1 MLIDTHAHVN
11 FNAYKNDGSQVIKR
25 SLDNNVWM
33 INVGS
38 QYSTSARAVH
48 IAEKYKEGVWAA
60 VGMHPI
66 HLGSERFKT
75 QVDEN
80 EEVDFDTRA
89 EKFDK
94 KAYNALALHDKTVAI
109 GEIGLDYYHNEKNKD
124 QQIELFKEQINF
136 AIEHNLPIIV
146 HCRNAHKDVI
156 KVLQEMKQGWGEK
169 KLRGVIHSFS
179 GRLSQAR
186 QYVEELGFYLGF
198 NGIITF
204 ARDYDKVLS
213 EIGIENLL
221 LETDCPYLTPQPFRG
236 KRNEPL
242 YVKYVADKL
251 AEIKNKKTKEIE
263 EATTENAKK
272 LFKI

>member
-11 FNAYKNDGSQVIKR
+11 FNAYKNNGSEVIKR

-38 QYSTSARAVH
+38 QYSTSARAVQ
-48 IAEKYKEGVWAA
+48 IAQKYKTGVWAA

-75 QVDEN
+75 QVDKN
-80 EEVDFDTRA
+80 EEVNFETRA
-89 EKFDK
+89 EQFDEEK
-94 KAYNALALHDKTVAI
+94 YQDLINQEKVVAI
-109 GEIGLDYYHNEKNKD
+109 GECGLDYYHNENNKE
-124 QQIELFKEQINF
+124 QQKELFIKQIDLAVKND
-136 AIEHNLPIIV
+136 LPIII
-146 HCRNAHKDVI
+146 HCRNSHNDILEILKAKNR
-156 KVLQEMKQGWGEK
+156 EYGER
-169 KLRGVIHSFS
+169 LRGVIHSFS
-179 GRLSQAR
+179 GRLSQAK

-221 LETDCPYLTPQPFRG
+221 LETDCPYLTPEPFRG

-251 AEIKNKKTKEIE
+251 AEIKNEKIKEIE
-263 EATTENAKK
+263 RATTKNAKK